1 MSDWSQIDNAMRDV
15 CTVGCGTH
23 LVPVVVGDARALRVV
38 LGKPPVH
45 DSLGVVR
52 TALRFCAGPCRLFH
66 LSAQLVLLQ
75 RQ

>member
-1 MSDWSQIDNAMRDV
+1 MRDV
-15 CTVGCGTH
+15 WTVGCGTH

-52 TALRFCAGPCRLFH
+52 AAREVLAAAHAAAPLGHGQR
-66 LSAQLVLLQ
+66 AQENG
-75 RQ
+75 